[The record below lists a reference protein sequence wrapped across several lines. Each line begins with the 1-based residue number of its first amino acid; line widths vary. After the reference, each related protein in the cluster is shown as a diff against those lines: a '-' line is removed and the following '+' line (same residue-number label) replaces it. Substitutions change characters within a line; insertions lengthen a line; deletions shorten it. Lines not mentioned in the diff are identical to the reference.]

1 MVRVRDGKVVVR
13 PLPRLGSRE
22 MVTDCMLMAGEAVAR
37 FAEERGLAVPFASQ
51 PAPETNECPA
61 DLAGMYAF
69 RRQLKPSQLSTQP
82 EPHAGLGLARYTRA
96 TSPLRRYSDLLAHQ
110 QLRAW
115 LSGRPP
121 LDADELSE
129 RLAVAETAGAGVRRA
144 ERLSNQHW
152 KLVYLQQNPD
162 WRGDGVV
169 VDLKDGRGVVLI
181 PELALETRLRFPNG
195 ASLNDRKRLVLR
207 EVDLPDLTVRFRV
220 RG

>member
-1 MVRVRDGKVVVR
+1 MVRVHGEKVVVR
-13 PLPRLGSRE
+13 PLPRLNSRE

-37 FAEERGLAVPFASQ
+37 FAEERSLPVPFAGQ
-51 PAPETNECPA
+51 PAPETKDCPA
-61 DLAGMYAF
+61 DLAGRYSF
-69 RRQLKPSQLSTQP
+69 RRQLKPSKLSTQP
-82 EPHAGLGLARYTRA
+82 EPHAGLGLERYTRA

-110 QLRAW
+110 QLRAC
-115 LSGRPP
+115 LAGRPP
-121 LDADELSE
+121 LEAGELSQ

-169 VDLKDGRGVVLI
+169 VEIKDGRAVVLI
-181 PELALETRLRFPNG
+181 PELALEARMRLPNG
-195 ASLNDRKRLVLR
+195 ASLNDQKRLVLR
-207 EVDLPDLTVRFRV
+207 EVDVPELTVRFRA